1 MKIVILDMKK
11 KIFFLLILSVVGL
24 RAHAQI
30 SIDEYRQMVLNRSL
44 ELQNVEI
51 ESAKLLSES
60 LKERTEF
67 LPSLLADGRFTTS
80 FRRSGDADLWGF
92 SLTPRIEQTLYAGGG
107 VRAAYR
113 QALVKYNA
121 SLDDQEQVALEV
133 LFAADNAYWMVSA
146 MQLYRAATEEYV
158 ALIRSLYNVVQE
170 RYSEGYVAKSDLLQV
185 EARLSDAEF
194 SLIASQNNY
203 EVALHRF
210 NSLRHESDA
219 EGVILTNSIIDSL
232 GMPLRVPLDDI
243 MTHRPDVQ
251 MAKKMILSA
260 EYGADVT
267 RAAYNPSLSAG
278 VSGSWQT
285 YSPNHSAK
293 TYLDGAL
300 VVGVSVPIFHWRERK
315 HAVSAAQRGVEQAEV
330 AFEQLYEDISHEEA
344 DGWSALVSSYSQM
357 QSSLKNVEIASENL
371 SISTYSYQEGQA
383 TVLDVLQAQLS
394 WIQIYTNAISARY
407 NYAVAWSAYRRISAA
422 EL

>member
-1 MKIVILDMKK
+1 MNK

-24 RAHAQI
+24 KVQAQI

-44 ELQNVEI
+44 ELQNVES
-51 ESAKLLSES
+51 ESERLLSES
-60 LKERTEF
+60 LKAHTEF
-67 LPSLLADGRFTTS
+67 FPALSADGRFTTS

-113 QALVKYNA
+113 QALTKYDA
-121 SLDDQEQVALEV
+121 SLYDQEQVTLEV

-146 MQLYRAATEEYV
+146 MQLYQAATEEYV
-158 ALIRSLYNVVQE
+158 SLIRSLYNVVQE

-203 EVALHRF
+203 EVSLHRF
-210 NSLRHESDA
+210 NSLRRESDA
-219 EGVILTNSIIDSL
+219 TSVTLTNSIIDSL
-232 GMPLRVPLDDI
+232 GMPLRVSLEYI
-243 MTHRPDVQ
+243 ISCRPDVQ
-251 MAKKMILSA
+251 MAKRMILSA
-260 EYGADVT
+260 EYGVDVT
-267 RAAYNPSLSAG
+267 RASYNPSLSAG

-315 HAVSAAQRGVEQAEV
+315 HTVSAAKRGVEQAEI
-330 AFEQLYEDISHEEA
+330 ALEQLYEDISHEES

-394 WIQIYTNAISARY
+394 WIQIYTNAITARY
-407 NYAVAWSAYRRISAA
+407 NYAVAWSAYRRISAVG
-422 EL
+422 L